1 MGEEHGAGDS
11 YRNSPGSTGQSQS
24 HEGLVRKGRE
34 PRVSG
39 RPSRVQKREND
50 IQTRI
55 RVVYGSGSTL
65 LTNVPLSSRE
75 LYRLKMHLSYHTHN
89 KTNK

>member
-1 MGEEHGAGDS
+1 MNRD
-11 YRNSPGSTGQSQS
+11 TLFVFLQ
-24 HEGLVRKGRE
+24 EGVVRKGRE

-55 RVVYGSGSTL
+55 RVVYGSGSRL